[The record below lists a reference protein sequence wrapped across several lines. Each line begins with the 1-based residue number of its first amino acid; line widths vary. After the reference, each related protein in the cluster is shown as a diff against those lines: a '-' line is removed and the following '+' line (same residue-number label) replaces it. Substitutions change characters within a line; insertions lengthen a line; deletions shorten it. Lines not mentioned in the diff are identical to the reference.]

1 MINSVNEYEF
11 TSDTCIGY
19 TSKGEIF
26 LVDIEMLD
34 LIKDY
39 SWYINEQG
47 YVVANTKIDGKYTK
61 IKLHRLIT
69 NAPIGFVVDH
79 INGKESR
86 HDNRTSN
93 LRICTNQ
100 ENQFNRKYDSNKKL
114 KIKGVSKINRH
125 GKIRYQSQIGIN
137 NKLKYLGIFDTLKE
151 AADAY
156 DEAAKKYFGEF
167 AWLNN
172 YQETEQDLIEY
183 KEFIECDIKKS
194 KKIKNKK
201 LKKEKEITNN
211 NFKCIE
217 CDAVVT
223 FGHSLCAKCA
233 HMKSRKVERPN
244 RDELKE
250 LIKALPFVRI
260 GELFNVSDN
269 AIRKWCKSYGLP
281 YKHNDIKSLSESDW
295 VII

>member
-1 MINSVNEYEF
+1 MIDFVNEYEF

-26 LVDIEMLD
+26 LVDIEMFD

-39 SWYINEQG
+39 NWYVSDKG
-47 YVVANTKIDGKYTK
+47 YVATNDVRKNNKQHRIY
-61 IKLHRLIT
+61 LHRLVT
-69 NAPIGFVVDH
+69 NCPKDLMVDH
-79 INGKESR
+79 IHGKYSR
-86 HDNRTSN
+86 FDNRLNN
-93 LRICTNQ
+93 LRVCSNQ
-100 ENQFNRKYDSNKKL
+100 ENQFNRSVSKNNTL
-114 KIKGVSKINRH
+114 GVKGVSVIKNRN
-125 GKIRYQSQIGIN
+125 KKYQSQIQKNG
-137 NKLKYLGIFDTLKE
+137 KLMYLGTYYTLKE
-151 AADAY
+151 ASDAY
-156 DEAAKKYFGEF
+156 DKAALELFGEF

-172 YQETEQDLIEY
+172 YQPTEQDLIEY
-183 KEFIECDIKKS
+183 EKSIERKIEKQKIKKEREI
-194 KKIKNKK
+194 IKRNS
-201 LKKEKEITNN
+201 
-211 NFKCIE
+211 KCIE
-217 CDAVVT
+217 CGAVVT
-223 FGHSLCAKCA
+223 FGHSLCTKCV

-260 GELFNVSDN
+260 GKLFNVSDN

>member
-19 TSKGEIF
+19 TNKGEIF

-69 NAPIGFVVDH
+69 DAPSGFVVDH

-86 HDNRTSN
+86 HDNRISN

-151 AADAY
+151 ASDAY
-156 DEAAKKYFGEF
+156 DKAALELFGEF

-172 YQETEQDLIEY
+172 YQPTEQDLIEY
-183 KEFIECDIKKS
+183 EKSIERKIEKT
-194 KKIKNKK
+194 KIK
-201 LKKEKEITNN
+201 KKEK
-211 NFKCIE
+211 
-217 CDAVVT
+217 
-223 FGHSLCAKCA
+223 L
-233 HMKSRKVERPN
+233 
-244 RDELKE
+244 
-250 LIKALPFVRI
+250 
-260 GELFNVSDN
+260 
-269 AIRKWCKSYGLP
+269 
-281 YKHNDIKSLSESDW
+281 
-295 VII
+295 